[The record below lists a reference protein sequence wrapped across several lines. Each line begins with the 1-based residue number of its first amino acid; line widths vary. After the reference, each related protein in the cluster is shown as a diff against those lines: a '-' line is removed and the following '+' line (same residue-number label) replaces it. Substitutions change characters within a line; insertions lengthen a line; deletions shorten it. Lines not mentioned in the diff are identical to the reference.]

1 MTQAGRAWTFAG
13 AAGATTLSLA
23 LFVSGGSSAQET
35 HPPRASTIAAVYQ
48 TDETAEGQQLF
59 EASCSTCHGVDG
71 QGTANGPSL
80 EGVGEASADFQL
92 RTGRMPL
99 SNDTDQSVRK
109 DPAFDDDQIEALVEY
124 VGTLGEGP
132 PIPEVDLEGASL
144 VAGQELFIE
153 NCAACHGATGA
164 GGAVGNQALA
174 PGLSV
179 ASEVEIAEAVI
190 VGPGEMPQFDFTDEQ
205 RNDLINFV
213 NYLRDERRPGGA
225 DIGGIGPVPEGF
237 VAWLVG
243 LGSLIV
249 ICLFIGSRRD
259 TEDDVEEAA

>member
-13 AAGATTLSLA
+13 AAGATTLALA
-23 LFVSGGSSAQET
+23 LYFSGGSSAQEG
-35 HPPRASTIAAVYQ
+35 HSPGVSAIAAMSQAGEPV
-48 TDETAEGQQLF
+48 DGQELF

-71 QGTANGPSL
+71 QGTSNGPSL
-80 EGVGEASADFQL
+80 EGAGEASADFQL

-99 SNDTDQSVRK
+99 SNNTDQTVRK

-124 VGTLGEGP
+124 VGTFGDGP

-164 GGAVGNQALA
+164 GGAVGNEALA
-174 PGLSV
+174 PGLS
-179 ASEVEIAEAVI
+179 ASSEVEIAEAII
-190 VGPGEMPQFDFTDEQ
+190 VGPGQMPQFDFTDAQ
-205 RNDLINFV
+205 RNDLVNFV

-237 VAWLVG
+237 VAWFVG

-249 ICLFIGSRRD
+249 ICLFIGSHRE
-259 TEDDVEEAA
+259 TEDEVEDAA

>member
-1 MTQAGRAWTFAG
+1 MTRAGRAWTLAS
-13 AAGATTLSLA
+13 ATALA
-23 LFVSGGSSAQET
+23 LALYFSGGSSAQEG
-35 HPPRASTIAAVYQ
+35 PPLEESKIATMIQA
-48 TDETAEGQQLF
+48 DEPVDGQQLF

-71 QGTANGPSL
+71 QGTENGPSL

-99 SNDTDQSVRK
+99 SNSTDQAIRK
-109 DPAFDDDQIEALVEY
+109 DPAFGNDQIEALVEY
-124 VGTLGEGP
+124 VGTFGDGP

-144 VAGQELFIE
+144 VAGQSLFIE

-164 GGAVGNQALA
+164 GGAVGNEALA
-174 PGLSV
+174 PGLS
-179 ASEVEIAEAVI
+179 AATEVEIAEAII
-190 VGPGEMPQFDFTDEQ
+190 VGPGQMPPFDFTDAQ
-205 RNDLINFV
+205 RNDLVHFV
-213 NYLRDERRPGGA
+213 IYLRDEPRPGGA

-249 ICLFIGSRRD
+249 ICLFIGSHRKAN
-259 TEDDVEEAA
+259 DDGQDAA

>member
-13 AAGATTLSLA
+13 ATALA
-23 LFVSGGSSAQET
+23 LALYFSGGSSAQEGY
-35 HPPRASTIAAVYQ
+35 PLEKSKIATMAQ
-48 TDETAEGQQLF
+48 ADEADGQQLF

-71 QGTANGPSL
+71 QGTENGPSL

-99 SNDTDQSVRK
+99 SSSTDQTVRK
-109 DPAFDDDQIEALVEY
+109 DPAFDNDQIEALVDY
-124 VGTLGEGP
+124 VGTFGDGP
-132 PIPEVDLEGASL
+132 PVPEVDLEGTNLA
-144 VAGQELFIE
+144 AGQGLYIE

-164 GGAVGNQALA
+164 GGAVGNEALA
-174 PGLSV
+174 PGLAV
-179 ASEVEIAEAVI
+179 ASEVEIAEAII
-190 VGPGEMPQFDFTDEQ
+190 VGPGQMPQFDFTDAQ
-205 RNDLINFV
+205 RNDLVNFV
-213 NYLRDERRPGGA
+213 IYLREESRPGGA

-249 ICLFIGSRRD
+249 ICLFIGSSRK
-259 TEDDVEEAA
+259 TDDDGQDAA

>member
-23 LFVSGGSSAQET
+23 LSFSGGSSAQGS
-35 HPPRASTIAAVYQ
+35 HPPGASTIAAMNQ
-48 TDETAEGQQLF
+48 ADEPADGQRLF

-80 EGVGEASADFQL
+80 EEVGEASADFQL

-99 SNDTDQSVRK
+99 SNNTDQSVRK
-109 DPAFDDDQIEALVEY
+109 DPAFDDGQIEALVEY
-124 VGTLGEGP
+124 VGTFGEGP
-132 PIPEVDLEGASL
+132 SIPEVDLEAASL

-164 GGAVGNQALA
+164 GGAVGNEALA

-190 VGPGEMPQFDFTDEQ
+190 VGPGQMPPFDFTDAQ
-205 RNDLINFV
+205 RNDLVNFV

-237 VAWLVG
+237 VAWFVG

-249 ICLFIGSRRD
+249 ICLFIGSHRD
-259 TEDDVEEAA
+259 THDEGQDAA

>member
-13 AAGATTLSLA
+13 ATALA
-23 LFVSGGSSAQET
+23 LALYFSGGSRAQEGY
-35 HPPRASTIAAVYQ
+35 PLEEAKIAAMTQ
-48 TDETAEGQQLF
+48 ADEPVDGQELF

-71 QGTANGPSL
+71 QGTDNGPSL

-99 SNDTDQSVRK
+99 ASGTDQAVRK
-109 DPAFDDDQIEALVEY
+109 VPAFDNDQIEALVGY
-124 VGTLGEGP
+124 VGTFGDGP

-144 VAGQELFIE
+144 VAGQALYIE

-164 GGAVGNQALA
+164 GGAVGNEALA
-174 PGLSV
+174 PGLS
-179 ASEVEIAEAVI
+179 AAPEVEIAEAMI
-190 VGPGEMPQFDFTDEQ
+190 VGPGQMPQFDFTDAQ
-205 RNDLINFV
+205 RNDLVNFV
-213 NYLRDERRPGGA
+213 IYLRDEPRPGGA

-249 ICLFIGSRRD
+249 ICLFIGSHR
-259 TEDDVEEAA
+259 EGDDEGQDEA

>member
-13 AAGATTLSLA
+13 ATAFALA
-23 LFVSGGSSAQET
+23 LYFSGGSSAQEGY
-35 HPPRASTIAAVYQ
+35 PLEESKIATMTQA
-48 TDETAEGQQLF
+48 DEPVDGQQLF

-71 QGTANGPSL
+71 QGTENGPSL

-99 SNDTDQSVRK
+99 ANSTEQAVRK
-109 DPAFDDDQIEALVEY
+109 DPAFDNDQIEALVDY
-124 VGTLGEGP
+124 VGTFGDGP
-132 PIPEVDLEGASL
+132 PIPEVDLEGANL

-164 GGAVGNQALA
+164 GGAVGDEALA
-174 PGLSV
+174 PGLSA
-179 ASEVEIAEAVI
+179 ASEVQIAEAII
-190 VGPGEMPQFDFTDEQ
+190 VGPGQMPPFDFTDDQ
-205 RNDLINFV
+205 RNDLVNFV
-213 NYLRDERRPGGA
+213 IYLRDEPRPGGA

-249 ICLFIGSRRD
+249 ICLFIGSHRK
-259 TEDDVEEAA
+259 TDDDGQDAA